1 MRHSKVEAVEI
12 LVLGGTHLI
21 GRRMVEY
28 SFTGPING
36 TSAGT
41 VSVCDVAAYVEKQ
54 TGKSML
60 LASDGLPGPYN
71 GEKAY
76 SICIKQ
82 QLSCIAPRRPSDYRP
97 SVTWLSARC
106 THPKDHKTM
115 YPNGTLFCAK
125 FIFQLHISCFPLDGN
140 KSLKKEHFYVI
151 YGHSIA
157 GQRRFR

>member
-1 MRHSKVEAVEI
+1 M
-12 LVLGGTHLI
+12 LGGTRLI

-76 SICIKQ
+76 SICTDLAQKSGFSFSY
-82 QLSCIAPRRPSDYRP
+82 LD
-97 SVTWLSARC
+97 TWFYDFL
-106 THPKDHKTM
+106 DV
-115 YPNGTLFCAK
+115 Y
-125 FIFQLHISCFPLDGN
+125 ISQT
-140 KSLKKEHFYVI
+140 
-151 YGHSIA
+151 A
-157 GQRRFR
+157 M